1 MSVKGFGVSTE
12 DLEKIFTNSG
22 EVLRDNFVGVSPSD
36 KKYEFLEG
44 QLKENLKS
52 KKARYDFMF
61 ANTDPGKNPGT
72 HWWSFLDTDAKDTL
86 FFFDSFGS
94 FGLLN
99 FIVENDL
106 DIFNKVIPGKFNQI
120 FKQDQKVTL
129 LRWTFKRKNYKKTN

>member
-1 MSVKGFGVSTE
+1 MV
-12 DLEKIFTNSG
+12 
-22 EVLRDNFVGVSPSD
+22 
-36 KKYEFLEG
+36 
-44 QLKENLKS
+44 
-52 KKARYDFMF
+52 

-94 FGLLN
+94 FGLFN

-120 FKQDQKVTL
+120 LKQDQKVTL
-129 LRWTFKRKNYKKTN
+129 LRWTFKRKNYKKTNYRGNQQVIRYRKTFLCILRPVWRIQKNR